1 MAPGREKSRRRG
13 EGRLPLR
20 GFRDRRASSSIAA
33 MSKDKTDELMQDFL
47 KNRQT
52 ERAEMMIFLFERQ
65 AEDRKLLKDQ
75 LPYGVYWYLLQ

>member
-1 MAPGREKSRRRG
+1 
-13 EGRLPLR
+13 
-20 GFRDRRASSSIAA
+20 